1 MGGGKEES
9 VPGQDRLH
17 GSGVGGGGED
27 EESEPFLNDCVS
39 LWAPGENPELAINF
53 SLKIPLVEDRA
64 GLCSPENLCNFCT
77 GFLFVETY
85 FSDFY

>member
-1 MGGGKEES
+1 MGAKKRVSQDKTVCMGPGLRGEE
-9 VPGQDRLH
+9 
-17 GSGVGGGGED
+17 E

-77 GFLFVETY
+77 GFLFVKTY